1 MSLKLAYP
9 FIFTSNEGNIV
20 TFKLEHPTFYA
31 KVYVL
36 EDDIV
41 RVRFTKEETP
51 VVEKTWLVAP
61 GMSDVP
67 KEGRHRDDL
76 SVFSLPSFT
85 AQQQGEQFI
94 IETAKLKATI
104 TLDGFKIRWEM
115 KQADGSFVEIAKDR
129 YTQAYNFDGSLGEG
143 TYHYLTRTRDEQY
156 YGLGEKSGTTN
167 RYGKR
172 YRMLN
177 VDPMGYDAETT
188 DPLYKHIP
196 FYITRNMNTNVSFG
210 IFYDTM
216 AKCTFDMGQEM
227 DNYHG
232 FYRYYQSAAHDLDYY
247 IIAGPAVKD
256 VVTRYS
262 WLTGQTI
269 FPPKWSLGYSG
280 STMTFTDAP
289 DAQVQMNKFID
300 NCETHD
306 IICDS
311 FQLSSGYTSIDD
323 KRYVFN
329 WNYDKFPSPKEFI
342 TKYHNNG
349 LRLCAN
355 IKPALLVSHPQFNK
369 LKENNMFIFNNDNE
383 IELAQFW
390 DEIGAYVD
398 FTNEDSFNW
407 WKNEV
412 TEKLLQYGIDST
424 WNDNN
429 EYEIWSSNV
438 KINGFGQE
446 ADFEQYRSIQTLLM
460 MKASFEAQR
469 EFAPNL
475 RPYLISRSGTPGMQ
489 RYVQTWSGDNYTS
502 WKTLK
507 YNIKM
512 GLGLSLSGVY
522 NIGHDVG
529 GFSGPA
535 PEPELLIRWV
545 QNGILH
551 PRFTIHSWN
560 EDQSVN
566 LPWMYDEATDIIR
579 ETIQLRHQLV
589 PYFYNLLYKAHTS
602 YEPIIKPTFYNY
614 EYDTKTFEENDDF
627 ILGNELLVASV
638 VEKGQRERPVYLPNE
653 SEGWYD
659 FYTGEWYAGG
669 QTVIV
674 EAPLHRIPLLVKGG
688 AVIPLNTAQASFK
701 TKHLDERTVCLYP
714 HKENGTT
721 VYRLYED
728 DGLSVIDE
736 QSHAFIV
743 IEMVTTENEII
754 VNVSKEGSYKLPY
767 DDISFVLPATE
778 TRPLTINNNVF
789 NK

>member
-1 MSLKLAYP
+1 
-9 FIFTSNEGNIV
+9 
-20 TFKLEHPTFYA
+20 
-31 KVYVL
+31 
-36 EDDIV
+36 
-41 RVRFTKEETP
+41 
-51 VVEKTWLVAP
+51 
-61 GMSDVP
+61 
-67 KEGRHRDDL
+67 
-76 SVFSLPSFT
+76 
-85 AQQQGEQFI
+85 
-94 IETAKLKATI
+94 
-104 TLDGFKIRWEM
+104 
-115 KQADGSFVEIAKDR
+115 
-129 YTQAYNFDGSLGEG
+129 
-143 TYHYLTRTRDEQY
+143 
-156 YGLGEKSGTTN
+156 
-167 RYGKR
+167 
-172 YRMLN
+172 
-177 VDPMGYDAETT
+177 
-188 DPLYKHIP
+188 
-196 FYITRNMNTNVSFG
+196 
-210 IFYDTM
+210 
-216 AKCTFDMGQEM
+216 
-227 DNYHG
+227 
-232 FYRYYQSAAHDLDYY
+232 
-247 IIAGPAVKD
+247 
-256 VVTRYS
+256 
-262 WLTGQTI
+262 
-269 FPPKWSLGYSG
+269 
-280 STMTFTDAP
+280 
-289 DAQVQMNKFID
+289 
-300 NCETHD
+300 
-306 IICDS
+306 
-311 FQLSSGYTSIDD
+311 
-323 KRYVFN
+323 
-329 WNYDKFPSPKEFI
+329 
-342 TKYHNNG
+342 
-349 LRLCAN
+349 
-355 IKPALLVSHPQFNK
+355 
-369 LKENNMFIFNNDNE
+369 
-383 IELAQFW
+383 
-390 DEIGAYVD
+390 
-398 FTNEDSFNW
+398 
-407 WKNEV
+407 
-412 TEKLLQYGIDST
+412 
-424 WNDNN
+424 
-429 EYEIWSSNV
+429 
-438 KINGFGQE
+438 
-446 ADFEQYRSIQTLLM
+446 M

-560 EDQSVN
+560 EDQTVN

-602 YEPIIKPTFYNY
+602 YEPIIKPTFYDY
-614 EYDTKTFEENDDF
+614 EHDTKTFEENDDF